1 MENRKVLLFTENL
14 SSGSLKQTLEKHH
27 WLVYETTDLVQ
38 AKDLSNRQQFNVGI
52 SILDH
57 CNDMFF
63 LEQLEE
69 LICNDD
75 KTFWIIILP
84 QEYECS
90 FEKAPLEYKLIN
102 EYCFDFHRLPIQLDR
117 LLIVL
122 GHAYGMA
129 EIAKKPIELSNEYYS
144 RYGLICESDC
154 MIALLKKIDKVAK
167 ENLSV
172 LIVGE
177 TGTGKELIA
186 KAIHNNSMRAD
197 QPFIAVN
204 CGTLP
209 ESLVQAELFGHE
221 KGAFTGAH
229 KSKVGRIEAAQGGT
243 LFLDEIGDLPLMQ
256 QVNLLRFLEEKSILR
271 VGGEKHIPIDVRII
285 AATNV
290 DLTQAIKKGEFR
302 EDLFFRLRELELESP
317 PLRDRIED
325 IEILARYFF
334 RKFSYGKK
342 TKVKGF
348 SQGALNVI
356 SHYSWPGNVRE
367 LANTIQRAMVM
378 SENRLLS
385 PADLGLEQRIIHRK
399 IIGTLEQSRAEADRV
414 SILRSLHYSD
424 FNVTKAA
431 KLLDISRTTLHRL
444 IEKYKI
450 NVKKGRN

>member
-1 MENRKVLLFTENL
+1 MGNRKVLLFSDKL
-14 SSGSLKQTLEKHH
+14 SDDFLKQTLEKHH
-27 WLVYETTDLVQ
+27 WSVFETTELVQ
-38 AKDLSNRQQFNVGI
+38 AKDLSNRQHFNVGI
-52 SILDH
+52 SILNH
-57 CNDMFF
+57 CNDKFF

-84 QEYECS
+84 QEYECN
-90 FEKAPLEYKLIN
+90 FEKARQEYNLIN
-102 EYCFDFHRLPIQLDR
+102 EYCFDYHRLPVQIDR
-117 LLIVL
+117 LLIIL

-129 EIAKKPIELSNEYYS
+129 EIARKPIELSNENYS
-144 RYGLICESDC
+144 RYGLVCESVC
-154 MIALLKKIDKVAK
+154 MNELLKKIDKVAK

-172 LIVGE
+172 LIEGE

-186 KAIHNNSMRAD
+186 NAIHANSTRAD
-197 QPFIAVN
+197 KPFIAVN

-209 ESLVQAELFGHE
+209 ENLVQAELFGHE

-229 KSKVGRIEAAQGGT
+229 KCKIGRIEAAQGGT

-290 DLTQAIKKGEFR
+290 DLTQAINKGEFR
-302 EDLFFRLRELELESP
+302 EDLFFRLRELDLESP
-317 PLRDRIED
+317 PLRDRKED

-334 RKFSYGKK
+334 RKFSNGKK
-342 TKVKGF
+342 SKVKGF
-348 SQGALNVI
+348 SQGALHVI
-356 SHYSWPGNVRE
+356 RNYSWPGNVRE
-367 LANTIQRAMVM
+367 LANTIQRAIVM

-385 PADLGLEQRIIHRK
+385 PADLGLEQRITHRK
-399 IIGTLEQSRAEADRV
+399 ILDTLEQSRAEADRV
-414 SILRSLHYSD
+414 SILRGLHYSD

-431 KLLDISRTTLHRL
+431 KLLDVSRTTLHRL

-450 NVKKGRN
+450 KVKKG